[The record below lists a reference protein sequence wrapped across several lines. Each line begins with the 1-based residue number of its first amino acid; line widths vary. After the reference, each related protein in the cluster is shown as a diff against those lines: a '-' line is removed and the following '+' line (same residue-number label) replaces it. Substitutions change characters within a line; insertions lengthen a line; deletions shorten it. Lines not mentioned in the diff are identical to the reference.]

1 MQVQK
6 DIIVPKPQTI
16 MCEEKKKKEAKYVAM
31 PYGKDPIFV
40 SQKYLDELKLKNQN
54 IPYFKIED
62 VFDDWKNAYK
72 YFNNNYSNLYYYCRY
87 ISDQHFS
94 IQEKDIDEKVDKLQD
109 QILST
114 LDQMRK
120 KLKGNLKEFKN
131 YYQDKVEKY
140 SKPFEKIK
148 DDYEKFKK
156 DLSTVR
162 CDDKNSLDSLKQSLK
177 PFVKKLVQTQS
188 IEDFKKDQI
197 VEKVDDLRKNQPY
210 YINSQIW
217 DTYQQMIERSIIEL
231 QDSYISKNS
240 FCQTQI
246 PNKGFI
252 FQIFQRIKHDKN
264 FEQEPNQLQHL
275 LTDKLKQLFSC
286 SSQELLKNLYKNKD
300 DLKNN
305 VILALIRTST
315 DQSIGFYYNAKQ
327 KSKSLLFSLTK
338 NIILPVKEGIE
349 LKMAEHE
356 QISPTLQFGQDLILT
371 SDFKK
376 CTSILGD
383 AFDLRGVDYRI
394 ANKDTYLANG
404 VYFDIEHFELYLIDD
419 KDLQTVDPNKQTI
432 PPPFQPQQGGSTNQ
446 MPPGVRT
453 TNFGPPK

>member
-6 DIIVPKPQTI
+6 DIVVPKPQII

-31 PYGKDPIFV
+31 PHKQDPIFV

-72 YFNNNYSNLYYYCRY
+72 YFNNNYSNLNYYCRY
-87 ISDQHFS
+87 ISDQNFS

-109 QILST
+109 QILRQ
-114 LDQMRK
+114 LDQMRE
-120 KLKGNLKEFKN
+120 KLKENLKEFKK
-131 YYQDKVEKY
+131 YYQEKVEKY
-140 SKPFEKIK
+140 SKPFDKIK
-148 DDYEKFKK
+148 DDYEKFKHN
-156 DLSTVR
+156 LSTFKQ
-162 CDDKNSLDSLKQSLK
+162 DEKKSLDSLKQSLK
-177 PFVKKLVQTQS
+177 PFVKKLVQTES
-188 IEDFKKDQI
+188 KEDFKKDQI

-240 FCQTQI
+240 FQQTQI

-252 FQIFQRIKHDKN
+252 FQIFQRIKHDKT

-275 LTDKLKQLFSC
+275 LTDKLRPLFSC
-286 SSQELLKNLYKNKD
+286 SSEDLLKNLYNNKD

-305 VILALIRTST
+305 VIIALIRTST

-338 NIILPVKEGIE
+338 NIILPVKDGFE
-349 LKMAEHE
+349 LEMAEHE
-356 QISPTLQFGQDLILT
+356 SQSPTLKFGQDLILT

-383 AFDLRGVDYRI
+383 AFDLRGVDYKI
-394 ANKDTYLANG
+394 AEKATYLANG
-404 VYFDIEHFELYLIDD
+404 VYFDIEHFELYRIEDE
-419 KDLQTVDPNKQTI
+419 DLLKPIQLQIHKG
-432 PPPFQPQQGGSTNQ
+432 PPFLPQNQ
-446 MPPGVRT
+446 QQQDIRT
-453 TNFGPPK
+453 TNFVPQK